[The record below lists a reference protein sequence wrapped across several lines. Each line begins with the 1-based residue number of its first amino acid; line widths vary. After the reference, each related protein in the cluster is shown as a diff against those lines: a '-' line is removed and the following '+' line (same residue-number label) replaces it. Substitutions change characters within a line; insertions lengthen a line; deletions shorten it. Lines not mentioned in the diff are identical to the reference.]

1 MKLKENLVL
10 REVAGTWVVLP
21 LAAKALDFNGML
33 SLNETGVML
42 WHLLESECTKEELVT
57 ALLNEYDVS
66 KDVASADVD
75 EFLEILRKAGCLEE

>member
-42 WHLLESECTKEELVT
+42 WHLLENECQKEELVT

-66 KDVASADVD
+66 KDIASADVD
-75 EFLEILRKAGCLEE
+75 EFLRTLRKAGCLEE